1 MESAQKAE
9 NRKAA
14 KYSERKSTENDSEE
28 ELQPPSPIH
37 IAPEAALV
45 PDFDFPDP
53 QELRRIESDT
63 QSRLKA
69 ILEVAGV
76 TGLSQ
81 IDAQT
86 FQDPE
91 ILRKLTNSVST
102 ALDEAA
108 TALTRMKSEK
118 QGGYEAFLR
127 GANQA
132 PSPTPL
138 SVGSPQQGTKT
149 GSITASSSSS
159 SSGTTKQSETH
170 FPPHLHPHQL
180 HHHHGN
186 GQHQQPLGVSPGE
199 SMQTVQRLLTQ
210 GR

>member
-1 MESAQKAE
+1 MTCLLTTWRIEFTASVPTAGCNPSVRERKSARVYGRSRYLVQRGMESAQKAE

-14 KYSERKSTENDSEE
+14 KSSERKSTENDSEE

-91 ILRKLTNSVST
+91 ILRKLTNRLVYPWWSC
-102 ALDEAA
+102 ACHMNEHCL
-108 TALTRMKSEK
+108 
-118 QGGYEAFLR
+118 
-127 GANQA
+127 
-132 PSPTPL
+132 
-138 SVGSPQQGTKT
+138 
-149 GSITASSSSS
+149 
-159 SSGTTKQSETH
+159 ETH
-170 FPPHLHPHQL
+170 VLRVFMHFEQKP
-180 HHHHGN
+180 
-186 GQHQQPLGVSPGE
+186 E
-199 SMQTVQRLLTQ
+199 SFCV
-210 GR
+210 

>member
-1 MESAQKAE
+1 MESAQNRKAAKSSERKSTENDSEEELQPPSPIHIAPEAALVPDFDFPDPQELRRIESDTQSRLKAILEVAGGTGLSQIDEQTFQDPAE

-14 KYSERKSTENDSEE
+14 KSSERKSTENDSEE

-91 ILRKLTNSVST
+91 ILRKLTN
-102 ALDEAA
+102 
-108 TALTRMKSEK
+108 
-118 QGGYEAFLR
+118 
-127 GANQA
+127 
-132 PSPTPL
+132 
-138 SVGSPQQGTKT
+138 
-149 GSITASSSSS
+149 
-159 SSGTTKQSETH
+159 
-170 FPPHLHPHQL
+170 
-180 HHHHGN
+180 
-186 GQHQQPLGVSPGE
+186 
-199 SMQTVQRLLTQ
+199 RLVYPWWSCACHMN
-210 GR
+210 

>member
-14 KYSERKSTENDSEE
+14 KSSERKSTENDSEE

-45 PDFDFPDP
+45 PEFDFPDP

-91 ILRKLTNSVST
+91 ILRKLTN
-102 ALDEAA
+102 
-108 TALTRMKSEK
+108 
-118 QGGYEAFLR
+118 
-127 GANQA
+127 
-132 PSPTPL
+132 
-138 SVGSPQQGTKT
+138 
-149 GSITASSSSS
+149 
-159 SSGTTKQSETH
+159 
-170 FPPHLHPHQL
+170 
-180 HHHHGN
+180 
-186 GQHQQPLGVSPGE
+186 
-199 SMQTVQRLLTQ
+199 RLVYPW
-210 GR
+210 